1 MIFLF
6 QKNIQ
11 IGKNWNPSALI
22 IRNIK
27 TFYINKDNFNESF
40 INLIDHLS
48 IDIEKMKQKFL
59 TDKRRYE
66 IEGFYKYI
74 QNLFDNPIFKIDDNN
89 YCIIDLKFL
98 FDGVCS
104 GFLWHLNRISPT
116 KFEQIKDQYG
126 QLLEE
131 YFIFLLKEIFKN
143 KSISSTNKDE
153 GKPDAFLHY
162 NDYILIFKFTTEYYR
177 FASLYNTEKQ
187 DFLDDLYK
195 ILFNEGKNDPRG
207 RGKKD
212 KGKFLKLNTYIEE
225 QKDEGKKIIPV
236 LVTENYLGDY
246 DLINEFD
253 EFIDKEI
260 SKKNLNNLIK
270 YKPLIIN
277 LDDLEMFWSISDS
290 NNAEKELICY
300 IESWEKEK
308 KNSFHCR
315 QKGGYQN
322 SHQLQQTG

>member
-260 SKKNLNNLIK
+260 SKKN
-270 YKPLIIN
+270 
-277 LDDLEMFWSISDS
+277 
-290 NNAEKELICY
+290 
-300 IESWEKEK
+300 
-308 KNSFHCR
+308 
-315 QKGGYQN
+315 
-322 SHQLQQTG
+322 